1 MPMSHPLLIVAAY
14 FALGLVRDALGALYY
29 LAISRNRAYGASG
42 LAALITLWDIFILAN
57 ILFSRTIEG
66 ALAYAVGNAIG
77 TLIALKLGG
86 RK

>member
-1 MPMSHPLLIVAAY
+1 MNPHLTVLVAY
-14 FALGLVRDALGALYY
+14 FLLGLIRDALGALYY

-66 ALAYAVGNAIG
+66 ALAYASGNAIG